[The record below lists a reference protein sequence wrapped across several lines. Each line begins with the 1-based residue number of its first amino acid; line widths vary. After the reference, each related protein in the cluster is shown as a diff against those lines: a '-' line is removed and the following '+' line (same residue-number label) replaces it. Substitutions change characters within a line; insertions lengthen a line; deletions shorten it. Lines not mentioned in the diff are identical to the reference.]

1 MRFVRSGIVSRSS
14 LWLSLIVL
22 ALPFTGVAFLLY
34 ETVGFDWSEL
44 NEAAWRASLTVTLYV
59 TLTSTF
65 LSLVIGTW
73 LARTIY
79 MRRSMWLAS
88 FLKWPMFVPHVAA
101 AYLFYLLFSGGF
113 PVYGLIE
120 ANERHHL
127 VVILTYV
134 WKEVPFVFLM
144 VVGTYGQLNPGYL
157 DMAKTLQLKP
167 LEQFRVAEWPF
178 LIKPLLDSFWVLV
191 AFISFAYEVPALLG
205 VTYPEL
211 LGVLAYERLTTGLF
225 LNAFESYAVAL
236 AWTLFIFSGVIASY
250 ALTAKRRRR
259 IERGVRR

>member
-1 MRFVRSGIVSRSS
+1 MSRSS
-14 LWLSLIVL
+14 LWLSLFVL
-22 ALPFTGVAFLLY
+22 TLPFTGILFLIR
-34 ETVGFDWSEL
+34 ETIGFDWSQL
-44 NEAAWRASLTVTLYV
+44 NDEAWRSSLAVTLYV
-59 TLTSTF
+59 TTVST
-65 LSLVIGTW
+65 LISLVLGTW
-73 LARTIY
+73 LARAIY
-79 MRRSMWLAS
+79 MKRSMWLAS
-88 FLKWPMFVPHVAA
+88 LLKWPMFVPHVAA

-113 PVYGLIE
+113 PFYGLIE

-144 VVGTYGQLNPGYL
+144 VSGTYAQLNRGYL

-167 LEQFRVAEWPF
+167 FAQFRVAELPF
-178 LIKPLLDSFWVLV
+178 LIKPLLDSFWILV

-205 VTYPEL
+205 VTFPEL

-236 AWTLFIFSGVIASY
+236 VWTSMIVAGVIASY

-259 IERGVRR
+259 IERGVSR